1 MLNGGG
7 NVICHVIYLKTSFTI
22 NITIILI
29 DLINIFFLFC
39 YCYYDGVYG
48 YQSINQLIS
57 IMTMVSHINKKT
69 S

>member
-29 DLINIFFLFC
+29 DLINIFVIVIMM
-39 YCYYDGVYG
+39 VYMAIN
-48 YQSINQLIS
+48 QSIN
-57 IMTMVSHINKKT
+57 
-69 S
+69 